1 MSHKHTASTED
12 VSAYYQ
18 EASDWRYQMHES
30 QTVWLH
36 RSLLLNLLLLTLLT
50 LFVIAC
56 LFLFPLKQSV
66 PYVYALNQATGELTQ
81 LGKAEP
87 KAYAQEWLLTR
98 YFLIQY
104 VINREGYSADN
115 LERPYQVTYAM
126 SDANIAKRYEE
137 EVNSNNP
144 NSPYNL
150 YGKDKVMTVH
160 VLSVSQL
167 SPDTAEVR
175 FIKTLHDKD
184 ANTEQKLQKTAIIK
198 WQYTNPV
205 ATEKMLDR
213 NPLGFKVTY
222 YQVNQVNL
230 D

>member
-1 MSHKHTASTED
+1 MKKQSDS
-12 VSAYYQ
+12 SSNYYQ
-18 EASDWRYQMHES
+18 EADHWRYQIHES

-36 RSLLLNLLLLTLLT
+36 RSLLLNLLLLLLLT
-50 LFVIAC
+50 LMTAAC
-56 LFLFPLKQSV
+56 LCLFPLKQSV
-66 PYVYALNQATGELTQ
+66 PYVYALNQTTGELTQ

-87 KAYAQEWLLTR
+87 RTYAQDWLLTR

-104 VINREGYSADN
+104 VINRESYSADN
-115 LERPYQVTYAM
+115 LERPYQITYAM
-126 SDANIAKRYEE
+126 SDATIAKRYEE

-144 NSPYNL
+144 RSPLNL
-150 YGKDKVMTVH
+150 YSKDKIVTVH

-167 SPDTAEVR
+167 NHDTAEVR

-184 ANTEQKLQKTAIIK
+184 ANTQHRLQKTAIIK
-198 WQYTNPV
+198 WKYTTPI
-205 ATEKMLDR
+205 TTQKMLDR

-222 YQVNQVNL
+222 YQVNQVNI